1 MDMLLAE
8 TNKQKKKKNMSRE
21 VAKSQALTLKQ
32 ISFIVFWRPSIGVNQ
47 RIAEVV
53 TGCFEMVQLFL

>member
-8 TNKQKKKKNMSRE
+8 TNKQKKKNMSRE

>member
-1 MDMLLAE
+1 VDMLLAE
-8 TNKQKKKKNMSRE
+8 TNKQKKKNMSRE

>member
-1 MDMLLAE
+1 
-8 TNKQKKKKNMSRE
+8 MSRE

-47 RIAEVV
+47 RIAEVF
-53 TGCFEMVQLFL
+53 TGCFEMAQLFL